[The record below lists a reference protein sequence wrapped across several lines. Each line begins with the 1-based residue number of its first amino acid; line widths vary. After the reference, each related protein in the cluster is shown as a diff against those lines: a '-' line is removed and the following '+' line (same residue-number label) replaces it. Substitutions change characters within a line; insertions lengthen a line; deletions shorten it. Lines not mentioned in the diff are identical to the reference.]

1 MSTMSKEAMVLFS
14 LVGLHAVWVLL
25 PLVPAIL
32 IYWLFPNTAVA
43 VSGPLASLTVRASGA
58 FAAYLAVFLVTYP
71 LVQRTEETI
80 GGFQHPFWKITGQV
94 KLIDNDGNEMQSED
108 ALSRMVVRTEP
119 APFSV
124 AGYDLWINIPQPED
138 LPPRLFVEI
147 PGFGTKWIN
156 LNNKSS
162 DISRDEYHKII
173 EIKTPIIIKRN
184 PVKGESLAAQPL
196 VDRGT
201 REVSAQAR

>member
-1 MSTMSKEAMVLFS
+1 MSREAMVLFS
-14 LVGLHAVWVLL
+14 LIGLHTVWVLL

-71 LVQRTEETI
+71 LVQRTEQTI

-94 KLIDNDGNEMQSED
+94 KLLDNDGQEMQSQD
-108 ALSRMVVRTEP
+108 PLKRIVVRTEP
-119 APFSV
+119 GPSGV
-124 AGYDLWINIPQPED
+124 AGYDLWINVPQSEEFPH
-138 LPPRLFVEI
+138 LFVEI
-147 PGFGTKWIN
+147 PDFGYKWID
-156 LNNKSS
+156 LNKSS

-173 EIKTPIIIKRN
+173 EIKTPIIIKRS
-184 PVKGESLAAQPL
+184 PLKSESIAAQPL
-196 VDRGT
+196 ADRGA
-201 REVSAQAR
+201 REISAQAR